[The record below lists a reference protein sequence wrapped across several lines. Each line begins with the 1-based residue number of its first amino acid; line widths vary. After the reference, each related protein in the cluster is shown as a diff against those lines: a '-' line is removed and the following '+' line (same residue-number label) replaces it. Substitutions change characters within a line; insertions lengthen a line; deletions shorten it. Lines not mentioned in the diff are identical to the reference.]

1 MNKTLPLSLLLV
13 AQLCSYAQGKE
24 VPQID
29 TSSHTQTT
37 NQTSSSF
44 FSSFDGIFDSMK
56 KEMEHMHQR
65 VTELEQSFF
74 ANFEPTTP
82 SLKSAYAHNI
92 INISETDNHVI
103 LSLNAPGIKSQEL
116 KDIEL
121 EHNTLYAQ
129 IPVEYGIIEA
139 IITPQYAQV
148 IKKAQKAKEDNKNN
162 QLQAFSTYSSSQQV
176 ISLPALVNLSTA
188 QAELEEEVLTITLAK
203 KGPKKVSIAQKKS
216 SAYIDQKPLSDQLA
230 DLK

>member
-1 MNKTLPLSLLLV
+1 MNKTLSLSLLLV
-13 AQLCSYAQGKE
+13 AQLCSYAQSEE

-29 TSSHTQTT
+29 TSSRTQTT

-44 FSSFDGIFDSMK
+44 FSSFDGIFESMK

-65 VTELEQSFF
+65 MAELEQSFF
-74 ANFEPTTP
+74 VNSKSATP
-82 SLKSAYAHNI
+82 NLKSTYAHNI

-103 LSLNAPGIKSQEL
+103 LSLNVPGIKSQEL

-129 IPVEYGIIEA
+129 IPLEYGIIEA
-139 IITPQYAQV
+139 VITPQYAQV
-148 IKKAQKAKEDNKNN
+148 IQRAQKAKEDSKNN
-162 QLQAFSTYSSSQQV
+162 QHQAFSAYSSSQQA

-188 QAELEEEVLTITLAK
+188 QAELDEEVLTITIGK
-203 KGPKKVSIAQKKS
+203 KAPTKVSIAQKH
-216 SAYIDQKPLSDQLA
+216 SAHNDQKPLNDQLA